1 MARDRLLGLPGCA
14 SDQGE
19 RHHAHP
25 AKEKE
30 SSRRPAEHI
39 LQTSLEGNTLSS
51 QSRSSPRPSAPP
63 PTASEA
69 PPCGLFTDTLLV
81 PKAWLQGRLLRDA
94 LPGLILAPVNLAAG
108 QVQARPLSSAST
120 SAGRGPGPPAL
131 HAPRGS
137 AHCPGSE
144 PLGRSRQRCRCLWGS
159 RRCQLPFPGLATA
172 GPLPPLPAAAG
183 PARAPAAAPRWAGG
197 PAAASSKLSCPAV
210 RPSGHP
216 PQRPAL
222 RSALPKPP
230 RAWPSPVLQG
240 LGRDSATVS
249 SSLPGGGVQAA
260 STPVCSHPSAQQV
273 RRLQM

>member
-1 MARDRLLGLPGCA
+1 MPPRTWQLARC
-14 SDQGE
+14 
-19 RHHAHP
+19 
-25 AKEKE
+25 
-30 SSRRPAEHI
+30 RPAH
-39 LQTSLEGNTLSS
+39 
-51 QSRSSPRPSAPP
+51 SRLPRPLQAGARAPP
-63 PTASEA
+63 RSTPREA
-69 PPCGLFTDTLLV
+69 PRTV
-81 PKAWLQGRLLRDA
+81 RA
-94 LPGLILAPVNLAAG
+94 LSLWDVRASAAG
-108 QVQARPLSSAST
+108 
-120 SAGRGPGPPAL
+120 GR
-131 HAPRGS
+131 
-137 AHCPGSE
+137 
-144 PLGRSRQRCRCLWGS
+144 RQRCRCLWGS

-172 GPLPPLPAAAG
+172 GPLPPLLAAAG

>member
-1 MARDRLLGLPGCA
+1 MWPVTACLVSQAARLTKVNVTMHTQPRRKKVPGAPRSTSCRPRSRGTHCPLRAVLLPG
-14 SDQGE
+14 
-19 RHHAHP
+19 R
-25 AKEKE
+25 
-30 SSRRPAEHI
+30 
-39 LQTSLEGNTLSS
+39 
-51 QSRSSPRPSAPP
+51 APP

-94 LPGLILAPVNLAAG
+94 LPGLIHAPVNLAAG

-159 RRCQLPFPGLATA
+159 QRCQLPFPGLAMA

-183 PARAPAAAPRWAGG
+183 PARAPAAAPRWASG

-210 RPSGHP
+210 RPS
-216 PQRPAL
+216 PAPSFAFRFAEAPSGL
-222 RSALPKPP
+222 AFPCAP
-230 RAWPSPVLQG
+230 RARQG
-240 LGRDSATVS
+240 L
-249 SSLPGGGVQAA
+249 
-260 STPVCSHPSAQQV
+260 SHRQ
-273 RRLQM
+273 